1 MTPMPLI
8 TLKNLSLSYGTPPL
22 LDAVNLQIDANER
35 VCLLGRNGAGKS
47 TLLRLINGE
56 IQADD
61 GRITIA
67 QGIRVAKLNQEVP
80 TDLAGTVNEVVAD
93 GLNKA
98 GKLLQRYYHLLHEI
112 TLGHENTMGG
122 GEQLLNQLG
131 ECQHQLE
138 AEGGWEISQR
148 LEVVISKLQLDGD
161 TDFKALSGGL
171 KRRVLLARALVNQPD
186 LLLLDEPTNHLDIES
201 IIWLEKFLLD
211 WKGSLLFISHDRVFL
226 QKLATRIVEIDRGK
240 LTNWPGDYPTYVS
253 RKRKAL
259 EDEEKENTLFDK
271 KLAQEEIWIRQGI
284 KARRTRNEGRVRALE
299 DLRRERAKRRSV
311 AGSANVRIQAADKS
325 GKIVLEADNISYAWD
340 DNSVLQDF
348 STTIMRGDKVGI
360 IGPNAAGKT
369 TLIRLLLG
377 DLQPQSGTVKSGTK
391 LEVAYFDQH
400 RAVLDEEKSVQDNIA
415 DGSDMVNINGK
426 DRHVISYLRDFLFAP
441 DRARQPVSALSG
453 GERNRLLMARLFSR
467 PSNVLVL
474 DEPTNDLDSDTL
486 DLLEE
491 RLIEYPGTVL
501 LISHDRAFLDHVVTS
516 TIVFEG
522 HGEVNEYIG
531 GYEDWLRQ
539 SRPPATQTQKTKKN
553 KSGKSGKK
561 PGNFLGKNAN
571 KLSNTERQELGKLPA
586 KLEKLEEQQKRLHER
601 MAQAGFYQQDKAQIT
616 RVQQQLAEFD
626 AELETVFLRW
636 AELEEK
642 ANETT

>member
-1 MTPMPLI
+1 MPLI
-8 TLKNLSLSYGTPPL
+8 TLKNLSLSYGIPPL
-22 LDAVNLQIDANER
+22 LDAVNLHIDANER

-61 GRITIA
+61 GSITIA

-80 TDLAGTVNEVVAD
+80 ADLSGTINEVVAD
-93 GLNKA
+93 GLNKV

-112 TLGHENTMGG
+112 TLGHENTMDG
-122 GEQLLNQLG
+122 GERLLKQLG

-148 LEVVISKLQLDGD
+148 LEVIISKLQLDGD
-161 TDFKALSGGL
+161 IDFKDLSGGL
-171 KRRVLLARALVNQPD
+171 KRRVLLARALVNRPD
-186 LLLLDEPTNHLDIES
+186 LLLLDEPTNHLDIDS

-211 WKGSLLFISHDRVFL
+211 WQGSLLFISHDRVFV

-240 LTNWPGDYPTYVS
+240 LTDWPGDYPTYVS
-253 RKRKAL
+253 RKQKML

-299 DLRRERAKRRSV
+299 DLRRERADRRSV
-311 AGSANVRIQAADKS
+311 AGSANVRIQAADRS
-325 GKIVLEADNISYAWD
+325 GKIVLEVDNISYAWD
-340 DNSVLQDF
+340 DNWVLQHF
-348 STTIMRGDKVGI
+348 STTIMRGDKIGI
-360 IGPNAAGKT
+360 IGPNGAGKT

-377 DLQPQSGTVKSGTK
+377 DIQPQSGTVKPGTK
-391 LEVAYFDQH
+391 LQVAYFDQH

-415 DGSDMVNINGK
+415 DGSDVVNINGK

-441 DRARQPVSALSG
+441 DRVRQPVQALSG

-501 LISHDRAFLDHVVTS
+501 LITHDRAFLDHVVTS

-531 GYEDWLRQ
+531 GYQDWLRQ
-539 SRPPATQTQKTKKN
+539 SRSTATETQKTKKN
-553 KSGKSGKK
+553 KAGKSGRK
-561 PGNFLGKNAN
+561 PSHVVGKNTN
-571 KLSNTERQELGKLPA
+571 KLSYTERQELGKLPA
-586 KLEKLEEQQKRLHER
+586 NLEKLEEQQKRLHDH
-601 MAQAGFYQQDKAQIT
+601 MAQIGFYQQDKAQIT
-616 RVQQQLAEFD
+616 RVQRQLAEFD
-626 AELETVFLRW
+626 AELATAFLRW
-636 AELEEK
+636 EELEEK
-642 ANETT
+642 AN

>member
-1 MTPMPLI
+1 MPLI
-8 TLKNLSLSYGTPPL
+8 TLNNLSLSYGTPPL
-22 LDAVNLQIDANER
+22 LDAVNLHIDANER

-61 GRITIA
+61 GSITIA
-67 QGIRVAKLNQEVP
+67 QGFRVAKLNQEVP
-80 TDLAGTVNEVVAD
+80 ADLSGTINEVVAD
-93 GLNKA
+93 GLNKV
-98 GKLLQRYYHLLHEI
+98 GKQLQRYYHLLHEI
-112 TLGHENTMGG
+112 TLGHENTMDG
-122 GEQLLNQLG
+122 GEKLLKQLG

-148 LEVVISKLQLDGD
+148 LEVIISKLQLDGD
-161 TDFKALSGGL
+161 IDFKDLSGGL
-171 KRRVLLARALVNQPD
+171 KRRVLLARALVNRPD
-186 LLLLDEPTNHLDIES
+186 LLLLDEPTNHLDIDS

-211 WKGSLLFISHDRVFL
+211 WQGSLLFISHDRVFV

-240 LTNWPGDYPTYVS
+240 LTDWPGDYPTYVS
-253 RKRKAL
+253 RKQKVL
-259 EDEEKENTLFDK
+259 EDEEKVNTLFDK

-299 DLRRERAKRRSV
+299 DLRRERAARRSV
-311 AGSANVRIQAADKS
+311 AGSANVRIQAADRS
-325 GKIVLEADNISYAWD
+325 GKIVLEIDNISYAWD
-340 DNSVLQDF
+340 DNRVLQHF
-348 STTIMRGDKVGI
+348 STTIMRGDKIGI
-360 IGPNAAGKT
+360 IGPNGAGKT

-377 DLQPQSGTVKSGTK
+377 DIQPQSGTVKPGTK
-391 LEVAYFDQH
+391 LQVAYFDQH

-415 DGSDMVNINGK
+415 DGSDVVNINGK

-441 DRARQPVSALSG
+441 DRVRQPVQALSG

-501 LISHDRAFLDHVVTS
+501 LITHDRAFLDHVVTS

-531 GYEDWLRQ
+531 GYQDWLRQ
-539 SRPPATQTQKTKKN
+539 SRSTATETQNTKKN
-553 KSGKSGKK
+553 KAGNSGKK
-561 PGNFLGKNAN
+561 PSHVGGKNTN
-571 KLSNTERQELGKLPA
+571 KLSYTERQELGKLPA
-586 KLEKLEEQQKRLHER
+586 KLAKLEQQQKRLHDH
-601 MAQAGFYQQDKAQIT
+601 MSQAGFYQQDKAQIT
-616 RVQQQLAEFD
+616 RVQRQLAEFD
-626 AELETVFLRW
+626 AELATAFLRW
-636 AELEEK
+636 EELEGK
-642 ANETT
+642 AN

>member
-1 MTPMPLI
+1 MPLI

-61 GRITIA
+61 GSITIPS
-67 QGIRVAKLNQEVP
+67 GIRVAKLNQEVP
-80 TDLAGTVNEVVAD
+80 ADLDGTINEVVAE

-112 TLGHENTMGG
+112 ALGHETNRDG

-138 AEGGWEISQR
+138 VEGGWEISQR
-148 LEVVISKLQLDGD
+148 MESIISKLQLDGEI
-161 TDFKALSGGL
+161 DFSALSGGL

-240 LTNWPGDYPTYVS
+240 LTDWPGDYPTYVS
-253 RKRKAL
+253 RKQKAL
-259 EDEEKENTLFDK
+259 EDEDKENALFDK

-299 DLRRERAKRRSV
+299 DLRRERAERRSV
-311 AGSANVRIQAADKS
+311 AGSANVRIQQADKS
-325 GKIVLEADNISYAWD
+325 GKIVLEADNISFSWD
-340 DNSVLQDF
+340 DNPVLHGF
-348 STTIMRGDKVGI
+348 STTILRGDKVGI
-360 IGPNAAGKT
+360 IGPNGAGKT

-377 DLQPQSGTVKSGTK
+377 AIQPQSGTVKLGTK
-391 LEVAYFDQH
+391 LEIAYFDQH

-415 DGSDMVNINGK
+415 DGSEMININGK

-441 DRARQPVSALSG
+441 DRVRQPVKALSG

-491 RLIEYPGTVL
+491 RLAEYPGTVL

-539 SRPPATQTQKTKKN
+539 TRPPATESQRIR
-553 KSGKSGKK
+553 KSKPAKPGKK
-561 PGNFLGKNAN
+561 PGKIPAKNTN
-571 KLSNTERQELGKLPA
+571 KLSYAERQELAKLPA
-586 KLEKLEEQQKRLHER
+586 KLEKLEKQQKRLHDH
-601 MAQAGFYQQDKAQIT
+601 MAQAGFYQQDKAKIT
-616 RVQQQLAEFD
+616 QVQQQLAEFD
-626 AELETVFLRW
+626 AELEAVFMRW
-636 AELEEK
+636 EELEEK
-642 ANETT
+642 AG

>member
-1 MTPMPLI
+1 MPLI
-8 TLKNLSLSYGTPPL
+8 TLKNLSMSYGTPPL
-22 LDAVNLQIDANER
+22 LDAVNLHIDTNER

-61 GRITIA
+61 GSITIPP
-67 QGIRVAKLNQEVP
+67 GIRVAKLNQEVP
-80 TDLAGTVNEVVAD
+80 ADLDGTINELVAD
-93 GLNKA
+93 GLDKA

-112 TLGHENTMGG
+112 TLGHETTMDG
-122 GEQLLNQLG
+122 GEHLLTQLG
-131 ECQHQLE
+131 DCQHQLE

-148 LEVVISKLQLDGD
+148 LEAIISKLQLDGD
-161 TDFKALSGGL
+161 TDFSALSGGL

-211 WKGSLLFISHDRVFL
+211 WNGSLLFISHDRVFL

-240 LTNWPGDYPTYVS
+240 LTDWPGDYPTYVS
-253 RKRKAL
+253 RKQKAL
-259 EDEEKENTLFDK
+259 EDEEKENALFDK

-299 DLRRERAKRRSV
+299 DLRRERAARRNV
-311 AGSANVRIQAADKS
+311 AGSANVRIQQAEKS
-325 GKIVLEADNISYAWD
+325 GKIVLEADNISFAWD
-340 DNSVLQDF
+340 DNPVLQGF

-360 IGPNAAGKT
+360 IGPNGAGKT

-377 DLQPQSGTVKSGTK
+377 DLQPQSGTVKTGTK

-400 RAVLDEEKSVQDNIA
+400 RAVLEEEKSVQDNIA
-415 DGSDMVNINGK
+415 GGSDMININGK

-441 DRARQPVSALSG
+441 DRARQAVKVLSG
-453 GERNRLLMARLFSR
+453 GERNRLLMARLFSK

-491 RLIEYPGTVL
+491 RLTDYPGTVL

-522 HGEVNEYIG
+522 HGEVHEYVG

-539 SRPPATQTQKTKKN
+539 TRPPATGAQKTRKDKA
-553 KSGKSGKK
+553 GKPGKK
-561 PGNFLGKNAN
+561 PDHIPGRNAN
-571 KLSNTERQELGKLPA
+571 KLSYTERQELAKLPA
-586 KLEKLEEQQKRLHER
+586 KLEKLEEQQKRLHEQ
-601 MAQAGFYQQDKAQIT
+601 MARAGFYQQDKAEIIQ
-616 RVQQQLAEFD
+616 VQQQLASFD

-636 AELEEK
+636 EELEEK
-642 ANETT
+642 AK

>member
-1 MTPMPLI
+1 MPLV

-22 LDAVNLQIDANER
+22 LDAVNLHIDANER

-61 GRITIA
+61 GSITIPS
-67 QGIRVAKLNQEVP
+67 GIRVAKLNQEVP
-80 TDLAGTVNEVVAD
+80 ADLDGTINEVVAE

-112 TLGHENTMGG
+112 ALGHETNRDG

-148 LEVVISKLQLDGD
+148 MEAIISKLQLDGD
-161 TDFKALSGGL
+161 IDFSALSGGL

-240 LTNWPGDYPTYVS
+240 LTDWPGDYPTYIS
-253 RKRKAL
+253 RKQKAL
-259 EDEEKENTLFDK
+259 EDEEKENALFDK
-271 KLAQEEIWIRQGI
+271 KLAREEIWIRQGI

-299 DLRRERAKRRSV
+299 DLRRERAERRSV
-311 AGSANVRIQAADKS
+311 AGSANVRIQQADKS
-325 GKIVLEADNISYAWD
+325 GKIVLEADNISFAWD
-340 DNSVLQDF
+340 DNPVLQGF

-360 IGPNAAGKT
+360 IGPNGAGKT

-377 DLQPQSGTVKSGTK
+377 ALQPQSGTVKLGTK
-391 LEVAYFDQH
+391 LEIAYFDQH

-415 DGSDMVNINGK
+415 DGSDMINVNGK

-441 DRARQPVSALSG
+441 DRVRQPVKALSG

-491 RLIEYPGTVL
+491 RLAEYPGTVL

-539 SRPPATQTQKTKKN
+539 TRPLATEGQRIKKDKARIPGTKPAKN
-553 KSGKSGKK
+553 
-561 PGNFLGKNAN
+561 PAKNAS
-571 KLSNTERQELGKLPA
+571 KLSYAERQELGKLPA
-586 KLEKLEEQQKRLHER
+586 KLEKLEEQQKRLHDH
-601 MAQAGFYQQDKAQIT
+601 MAQVDFYQQDKAKIT
-616 RVQQQLAEFD
+616 QAQQQLAGFGAEFET
-626 AELETVFLRW
+626 AFMRWEELED
-636 AELEEK
+636 K
-642 ANETT
+642 AG

>member
-1 MTPMPLI
+1 MPLI
-8 TLKNLSLSYGTPPL
+8 TLKNLSLSFGTPPL
-22 LDAVNLQIDANER
+22 LDAVNLHIDANER

-56 IQADD
+56 IQADE
-61 GRITIA
+61 GSVTIPS
-67 QGIRVAKLNQEVP
+67 GIRIAKLNQEVP
-80 TDLAGTVNEVVAD
+80 ADLDGTINEVVAE

-98 GKLLQRYYHLLHEI
+98 GKLLQRYYHLLHELA
-112 TLGHENTMGG
+112 LGNGNSLDG
-122 GEQLLNQLG
+122 SEQLLHQLG

-138 AEGGWEISQR
+138 VEGGWEISR
-148 LEVVISKLQLDGD
+148 RMEAIISKLQLDGD
-161 TDFKALSGGL
+161 IDFNALSGGL

-201 IIWLEKFLLD
+201 IIWLEKFLLK

-240 LTNWPGDYPTYVS
+240 LTDWPGDYPTYVR
-253 RKRKAL
+253 RKQKAL
-259 EDEEKENTLFDK
+259 EDEEKENVLFDK

-299 DLRRERAKRRSV
+299 DLRRERAARRSV
-311 AGSANVRIQAADKS
+311 AGSANVRIQEAEKS
-325 GKIVLEADNISYAWD
+325 GKIVLEADNISFAWD
-340 DNSVLQDF
+340 DNSVLQGF
-348 STTIMRGDKVGI
+348 STTILRGDKVGI
-360 IGPNAAGKT
+360 IGPNGAGKT

-377 DLQPQSGTVKSGTK
+377 DIQPQTGTVKPGTK

-400 RAVLDEEKSVQDNIA
+400 RAVLVEEKSVQDNIA
-415 DGSDMVNINGK
+415 DGSDMININGK

-441 DRARQPVSALSG
+441 DRVRQPVKALSG

-491 RLIEYPGTVL
+491 RLTEYPGTVL

-522 HGEVNEYIG
+522 QGEVNEYIG

-539 SRPPATQTQKTKKN
+539 SRPPATEPQKAKKN
-553 KSGKSGKK
+553 KSGK
-561 PGNFLGKNAN
+561 PGNKPDNKVGKSAN
-571 KLSNTERQELGKLPA
+571 KLSHKERQELGKLPA
-586 KLEKLEEQQKRLHER
+586 RLEKLEIQQKRLHDR
-601 MAQAGFYQQDKAQIT
+601 MARADFYQQDQAEIA

-626 AELETVFLRW
+626 AELETVFTRW
-636 AELEEK
+636 EELEEK
-642 ANETT
+642 AS

>member
-1 MTPMPLI
+1 MPLV

-22 LDAVNLQIDANER
+22 LDAVNLHIDANER

-61 GRITIA
+61 GSITIPS
-67 QGIRVAKLNQEVP
+67 GIRIAKLNQEVP
-80 TDLAGTVNEVVAD
+80 ADLDGTINEVVAD
-93 GLNKA
+93 GLDKA

-112 TLGHENTMGG
+112 TLAHETTLDG

-138 AEGGWEISQR
+138 VEGGWEISQR
-148 LEVVISKLQLDGD
+148 LESIISKLQLDGD
-161 TDFKALSGGL
+161 IDFNALSGGL

-186 LLLLDEPTNHLDIES
+186 LLLLDEPTNHLDIDS

-240 LTNWPGDYPTYVS
+240 LTDWPGDYPTYVS
-253 RKRKAL
+253 RKQKAL
-259 EDEEKENTLFDK
+259 EDEEKENALFDK

-299 DLRRERAKRRSV
+299 DLRRERAERRSV
-311 AGSANVRIQAADKS
+311 AGSANVRIQQAEKS
-325 GKIVLEADNISYAWD
+325 GKIVLEADNISFAWD
-340 DNSVLQDF
+340 DNPVLRDF
-348 STTIMRGDKVGI
+348 STTILRGDKVGI
-360 IGPNAAGKT
+360 IGPNGAGKT

-377 DLQPQSGTVKSGTK
+377 DLQPQSGTVKPGTK
-391 LEVAYFDQH
+391 MEVAYFDQH

-415 DGSDMVNINGK
+415 DGSDMININGK

-441 DRARQPVSALSG
+441 DRVRQPVKALSG
-453 GERNRLLMARLFSR
+453 GERNRLLMARLFSK

-491 RLIEYPGTVL
+491 RLTEYPGTVL

-522 HGEVNEYIG
+522 QGEVNEYIG

-539 SRPPATQTQKTKKN
+539 TRPPATEVQKTKKG

-561 PGNFLGKNAN
+561 PNKFPGKTTN
-571 KLSNTERQELGKLPA
+571 KLSYTERQELGKLPA
-586 KLEKLEEQQKRLHER
+586 KLEKLEEQQKRLHDH
-601 MAQAGFYQQDKAQIT
+601 MAQAGFYQQDKTKIT
-616 RVQQQLAEFD
+616 QVQQQLAEFD
-626 AELETVFLRW
+626 AELETVFSRW

-642 ANETT
+642 ANQGD

>member
-1 MTPMPLI
+1 MPLI
-8 TLKNLSLSYGTPPL
+8 TLKNLSLSYGAPPL
-22 LDAVNLQIDANER
+22 LDAVNFQIDSNER

-47 TLLRLINGE
+47 TLLRLINGD
-56 IQADD
+56 IQADE
-61 GRITIA
+61 GTVTIPP
-67 QGIRVAKLNQEVP
+67 GIRVAKLNQEVP
-80 TDLAGTVNEVVAD
+80 SDLDGTVNEVVAD

-98 GKLLQRYYHLLHEI
+98 GKLLQSYYHLLHEI
-112 TLGHENTMGG
+112 TLGHENSEEG
-122 GEQLLNQLG
+122 GENLLDQLG

-148 LEVVISKLQLDGD
+148 LEAIISKLQLDGD
-161 TDFKALSGGL
+161 IDFNALSGGL

-201 IIWLEKFLLD
+201 IIWLEKFLLG

-226 QKLATRIVEIDRGK
+226 QKLATRIVEIDRGN
-240 LTNWPGDYPTYVS
+240 LTDWPGDYPTYVS
-253 RKRKAL
+253 RKQKAL
-259 EDEEKENTLFDK
+259 EDEDKENTLFDK

-299 DLRRERAKRRSV
+299 ELRRKRAERRNV
-311 AGSANVRIQAADKS
+311 AGSANVRIQAAGKS
-325 GKIVLEADNISYAWD
+325 GKIVLEADSISYAWD
-340 DNSVLQDF
+340 DLSILNDF

-360 IGPNAAGKT
+360 IGPNGTGKT

-377 DLQPQSGTVKSGTK
+377 DLEPQSGTVKTGTK

-415 DGSDMVNINGK
+415 DGSDMITINGK

-441 DRARQPVSALSG
+441 DRVRQPVKALSG

-501 LISHDRAFLDHVVTS
+501 LISHDRAFLDHVATS

-531 GYEDWLRQ
+531 GYEDWIRQ
-539 SRPPATQTQKTKKN
+539 TRPPATESQKTR
-553 KSGKSGKK
+553 KSHPGKLEKGPRHIQDKETK
-561 PGNFLGKNAN
+561 
-571 KLSNTERQELGKLPA
+571 KLSYAERQELSKFPA
-586 KLEKLEEQQKRLHER
+586 KLEKLEEQQKELHKR
-601 MAQAGFYQQDKAQIT
+601 MAQAGFYQQDQAKIT
-616 RVQQQLAEFD
+616 RVQLQLEKVG
-626 AELETVFLRW
+626 AELESVFLQW
-636 AELEEK
+636 EELEERAK
-642 ANETT
+642 

>member
-1 MTPMPLI
+1 MPLI

-22 LDAVNLQIDANER
+22 LDGVNLHIDVNER

-56 IQADD
+56 IQADE
-61 GRITIA
+61 GSITIPP
-67 QGIRVAKLNQEVP
+67 GVRVAKLSQEVP
-80 TDLAGTVNEVVAD
+80 TDLDGTINEVVAD
-93 GLNKA
+93 GLSKA
-98 GKLLQRYYHLLHEI
+98 GKLLQRYYHLLHEL
-112 TLGHENTMGG
+112 TLDG

-138 AEGGWEISQR
+138 AEGGWEISLR
-148 LEVVISKLQLDGD
+148 LEAIISKLQLDGNI
-161 TDFKALSGGL
+161 DFNTLSGGL

-201 IIWLEKFLLD
+201 IIWLEKFLMD

-240 LTNWPGDYPTYVS
+240 LTDWPGDYPTYVS
-253 RKRKAL
+253 RKQKAL
-259 EDEEKENTLFDK
+259 ADEEKENVLFDK

-299 DLRRERAKRRSV
+299 DLRRQRAQRRSV
-311 AGSANVRIQAADKS
+311 TGSANVRIQAADKS
-325 GKIVLEADNISYAWD
+325 GKIVLEVDSISYAWD
-340 DNSVLQDF
+340 DKPVLQDF

-360 IGPNAAGKT
+360 IGPNGSGKT

-377 DLQPQSGTVKSGTK
+377 DIQPQSGTVKPGTK

-400 RAVLDEEKSVQDNIA
+400 RAVLDDEKSVQDNIA
-415 DGSDMVNINGK
+415 DGSDMININGK

-441 DRARQPVSALSG
+441 DRARQPVKALSG

-501 LISHDRAFLDHVVTS
+501 LISHDRAFLDHVLTS

-522 HGEVNEYIG
+522 RGEVNEYIG
-531 GYEDWLRQ
+531 GYQDWLRQ
-539 SRPPATQTQKTKKN
+539 SRPPATEAHRSKKN
-553 KSGKSGKK
+553 KSGKSAKK
-561 PGNFLGKNAN
+561 PSNIRGKNAN
-571 KLSNTERQELGKLPA
+571 KLSYTERQELGKLPA
-586 KLEKLEEQQKRLHER
+586 KLEKLEEQQKRLHQH
-601 MAQAGFYQQDKAQIT
+601 MAQAGFYQQDKAEINQ
-616 RVQQQLAEFD
+616 VQQQLAELD
-626 AELETVFLRW
+626 AELTTVFMRW
-636 AELEEK
+636 EELEEK
-642 ANETT
+642 AR

>member
-61 GRITIA
+61 GSITIA

-240 LTNWPGDYPTYVS
+240 LTNWPGDYPTYVI
-253 RKRKAL
+253 RKHKAL
-259 EDEEKENTLFDK
+259 EDEEKENALFDK

-284 KARRTRNEGRVRALE
+284 KARRTRNEGRVRALQ
-299 DLRRERAKRRSV
+299 DLRRKRYERRSV
-311 AGSANVRIQAADKS
+311 AGSANVRIQAAELS
-325 GKIVLEADNISYAWD
+325 GKIVLEAENICYAWD
-340 DNSVLQDF
+340 DKPVLQNF
-348 STTIMRGDKVGI
+348 STTILRGDKVGI
-360 IGPNAAGKT
+360 IGPNGAGKT

-377 DLQPQSGTVKSGTK
+377 ELQPQSGWVKSGTK
-391 LEVAYFDQH
+391 LKVAYFDQH

-415 DGSDMVNINGK
+415 DGSDMINIGGK
-426 DRHVISYLRDFLFAP
+426 DRHVISYLRDFLFTP
-441 DRARQPVSALSG
+441 DRVRQPVKALSG

-474 DEPTNDLDSDTL
+474 DEPTNDLDADTL

-501 LISHDRAFLDHVVTS
+501 MISHDRAFLDHVVTS

-522 HGEVNEYIG
+522 HGKVNEYIG

-539 SRPPATQTQKTKKN
+539 SRPATTQTRKTQN
-553 KSGKSGKK
+553 DKSGKPVKRPSEI
-561 PGNFLGKNAN
+561 PAKNTS
-571 KLSNTERQELGKLPA
+571 KLSNTERQELAKLPA
-586 KLEKLEEQQKRLHER
+586 KLEKLEEQQKRLYEH
-601 MAQAGFYQQDKAQIT
+601 MAEADFYQQDKSVINQA
-616 RVQQQLAEFD
+616 QQQLAESN
-626 AELETVFLRW
+626 AELETAFLRW
-636 AELEEK
+636 EELEEK
-642 ANETT
+642 ANKSD

>member
-1 MTPMPLI
+1 MPLI
-8 TLKNLSLSYGTPPL
+8 TLKNLSLSYGAPPL

-61 GRITIA
+61 GSITIPS
-67 QGIRVAKLNQEVP
+67 GIRIAKLNQEVP
-80 TDLAGTVNEVVAD
+80 ADLDGTVNEVVAE

-98 GKLLQRYYHLLHEI
+98 GKLLQHYYHLLHEI
-112 TLGHENTMGG
+112 ALGHETNRDG

-138 AEGGWEISQR
+138 VEGGWEISQR
-148 LEVVISKLQLDGD
+148 MESIISKLQLDGD
-161 TDFKALSGGL
+161 IDFSALSGGL

-240 LTNWPGDYPTYVS
+240 LTDWPGDYPTYVS
-253 RKRKAL
+253 RKQKAL
-259 EDEEKENTLFDK
+259 EDEDKENALFDK

-284 KARRTRNEGRVRALE
+284 KARRTRNDGRVRALE
-299 DLRRERAKRRSV
+299 DLRRERAERRSV
-311 AGSANVRIQAADKS
+311 AGSANVRIQQADKS
-325 GKIVLEADNISYAWD
+325 GKIVLEADNISFAWD
-340 DNSVLQDF
+340 DNPVLHGF

-360 IGPNAAGKT
+360 IGPNGAGKT

-377 DLQPQSGTVKSGTK
+377 AIQPQSGTVKLGTK
-391 LEVAYFDQH
+391 LEIAYFDQH

-415 DGSDMVNINGK
+415 DGSEMININGK

-441 DRARQPVSALSG
+441 DRVRQPVKALSG
-453 GERNRLLMARLFSR
+453 GERNRLLMARLFSK

-491 RLIEYPGTVL
+491 RLAEYPGTVL

-539 SRPPATQTQKTKKN
+539 TRPPATESQRIKKD
-553 KSGKSGKK
+553 KPGKPGKK
-561 PGNFLGKNAN
+561 PGRIPAKNAS
-571 KLSNTERQELGKLPA
+571 KLSYAERQELAKLPA
-586 KLEKLEEQQKRLHER
+586 KLEKLEKQQKELHDH
-601 MAQAGFYQQDKAQIT
+601 MAQAGFYQQEKAKIT
-616 RVQQQLAEFD
+616 QVQQQLAEFD
-626 AELETVFLRW
+626 AKLETVFMRW
-636 AELEEK
+636 EELEEK
-642 ANETT
+642 AG

>member
-1 MTPMPLI
+1 MPLI
-8 TLKNLSLSYGTPPL
+8 TLKNLSLSYGIAPL
-22 LDAVNLQIDANER
+22 LDAVNLHIDANEK

-61 GRITIA
+61 GSITIA

-80 TDLAGTVNEVVAD
+80 ADLGGTINEVVAD
-93 GLNKA
+93 GLNKV

-122 GEQLLNQLG
+122 GEQLLKQLG

-148 LEVVISKLQLDGD
+148 LEVIISKLRLDGD
-161 TDFKALSGGL
+161 VDFKDLSGGL
-171 KRRVLLARALVNQPD
+171 KRRVLLARALVNRPD
-186 LLLLDEPTNHLDIES
+186 LLLLDEPTNHLDIDS

-211 WKGSLLFISHDRVFL
+211 WQGSLLFISHDRVFV

-240 LTNWPGDYPTYVS
+240 LTDWPGDYPTYVS
-253 RKRKAL
+253 RKQKVL
-259 EDEEKENTLFDK
+259 KDEEKENTLFDK

-299 DLRRERAKRRSV
+299 DLRRERANRRSV
-311 AGSANVRIQAADKS
+311 AGSANVRIQAADRS
-325 GKIVLEADNISYAWD
+325 GKIVLEVDNISYAWD
-340 DNSVLQDF
+340 DNWVLQHF
-348 STTIMRGDKVGI
+348 STTIMRGDKIGI
-360 IGPNAAGKT
+360 IGPNGAGKT

-377 DLQPQSGTVKSGTK
+377 DIQPKSGTVKPGTK
-391 LEVAYFDQH
+391 LQVAYFDQH

-415 DGSDMVNINGK
+415 DGSDVVNINGK

-441 DRARQPVSALSG
+441 DRVRQPVQALSG

-501 LISHDRAFLDHVVTS
+501 LITHDRAFLDHVVTS

-531 GYEDWLRQ
+531 GYQDWLRQ
-539 SRPPATQTQKTKKN
+539 SRSTATETQKTKKN
-553 KSGKSGKK
+553 KAGKSGRK
-561 PGNFLGKNAN
+561 PSHVVGKNTN
-571 KLSNTERQELGKLPA
+571 KLSYTERQELGKLPA
-586 KLEKLEEQQKRLHER
+586 KLEKLEEQQKRLHDH
-601 MAQAGFYQQDKAQIT
+601 MAQTGFYQQDKAQIT
-616 RVQQQLAEFD
+616 RVQRQLAEFD
-626 AELETVFLRW
+626 AELATAFLRW
-636 AELEEK
+636 EELEEK
-642 ANETT
+642 AN

>member
-1 MTPMPLI
+1 MPLI
-8 TLKNLSLSYGTPPL
+8 TLKNLSLSYGTLPL
-22 LDAVNLQIDANER
+22 LDAVNFHIEANER

-61 GRITIA
+61 GSITVA
-67 QGIRVAKLNQEVP
+67 QGIRVAKLNQELP
-80 TDLAGTVNEVVAD
+80 ADLSGTINEVVAD
-93 GLNKA
+93 GLNKV
-98 GKLLQRYYHLLHEI
+98 GKLLRRYYHLLHEI
-112 TLGHENTMGG
+112 TLGE
-122 GEQLLNQLG
+122 GERLLKQLG

-148 LEVVISKLQLDGD
+148 LEVINSKLQLNGD
-161 TDFKALSGGL
+161 IDFKDLSGGL
-171 KRRVLLARALVNQPD
+171 KRRVLLARALVNRPD
-186 LLLLDEPTNHLDIES
+186 LLLLDEPTNHLDIDS
-201 IIWLEKFLLD
+201 IIWLEKFLLN
-211 WKGSLLFISHDRVFL
+211 WQGSLLFISHDRVFV

-240 LTNWPGDYPTYVS
+240 LTGWPGDYPTYVS
-253 RKRKAL
+253 RKQKVL

-299 DLRRERAKRRSV
+299 DLRRERANRRSV
-311 AGSANVRIQAADKS
+311 AGSANVRIQAADRS
-325 GKIVLEADNISYAWD
+325 GKTVLEVDNISYAWD
-340 DNSVLQDF
+340 DNWVLQHF
-348 STTIMRGDKVGI
+348 STTIMRGDKIGI
-360 IGPNAAGKT
+360 IGPNGAGKT
-369 TLIRLLLG
+369 TLVRLLLG
-377 DLQPQSGTVKSGTK
+377 DIQPQSGTVKPGTK
-391 LEVAYFDQH
+391 LQVAYFDQH

-415 DGSDMVNINGK
+415 DGSDVVNINGK

-441 DRARQPVSALSG
+441 DRVRQPVQALSG

-501 LISHDRAFLDHVVTS
+501 LITHDRAFLDHVVTS

-531 GYEDWLRQ
+531 GYQDWLRQ
-539 SRPPATQTQKTKKN
+539 SRSTATETQKTKKY
-553 KSGKSGKK
+553 KVGKSGKK
-561 PGNFLGKNAN
+561 PSHVVGRNTN
-571 KLSNTERQELGKLPA
+571 KLSYTERQELGKLPA
-586 KLEKLEEQQKRLHER
+586 KLENLEEQQKRLHDH

-616 RVQQQLAEFD
+616 RVQRQLAEFD
-626 AELETVFLRW
+626 AELATAFLRW
-636 AELEEK
+636 EELEEK
-642 ANETT
+642 AD

>member
-8 TLKNLSLSYGTPPL
+8 TLKNLSLSYGDPPL

-61 GRITIA
+61 GSITIA

-148 LEVVISKLQLDGD
+148 LEVVNSKLQLDGD

-377 DLQPQSGTVKSGTK
+377 DLQPQSGTVKPGTK
-391 LEVAYFDQH
+391 LKVAYFDQH

-441 DRARQPVSALSG
+441 DRARQPVNALSG

-539 SRPPATQTQKTKKN
+539 SRPPATESQKTKKN

-561 PGNFLGKNAN
+561 PGNILGKNAN
-571 KLSNTERQELGKLPA
+571 KLSYTERQELGKLPA
-586 KLEKLEEQQKRLHER
+586 KLEKLEEQQKRLHDH

-616 RVQQQLAEFD
+616 RIQQQLAEFD
-626 AELETVFLRW
+626 AELETAFLRW
-636 AELEEK
+636 QELEEK
-642 ANETT
+642 AN

>member
-1 MTPMPLI
+1 MPLI

-22 LDAVNLQIDANER
+22 LDAVNLNIDVNER

-61 GRITIA
+61 GSIA
-67 QGIRVAKLNQEVP
+67 IPSGIRIAKLNQEVP
-80 TDLAGTVNEVVAD
+80 ADLDGTINEVVAE

-112 TLGHENTMGG
+112 TLGHETNADG

-138 AEGGWEISQR
+138 VEGGWEISQR
-148 LEVVISKLQLDGD
+148 MEAIISKLQLDGD
-161 TDFKALSGGL
+161 IDFSALSGGL

-201 IIWLEKFLLD
+201 IIWLEKFLLA

-240 LTNWPGDYPTYVS
+240 LTDWPGDYPTYVS
-253 RKRKAL
+253 RKQKAL
-259 EDEEKENTLFDK
+259 EDEDKENALFDK
-271 KLAQEEIWIRQGI
+271 KLAQEEVWIRQGI

-299 DLRRERAKRRSV
+299 DLRRERAERRVV
-311 AGSANVRIQAADKS
+311 AGSANVRIQQADKS
-325 GKIVLEADNISYAWD
+325 GKIVLEADNISFAWD
-340 DNSVLQDF
+340 DNPVLHDF
-348 STTIMRGDKVGI
+348 STTILRGDKVGI
-360 IGPNAAGKT
+360 IGPNGAGKT

-377 DLQPQSGTVKSGTK
+377 ALQPQSGTVKLGTK
-391 LEVAYFDQH
+391 LEIAYFDQH

-415 DGSDMVNINGK
+415 DGSEMININGK

-441 DRARQPVSALSG
+441 DRVRQPVKALSG
-453 GERNRLLMARLFSR
+453 GERNRLLMARLFSK

-491 RLIEYPGTVL
+491 RLAEYPGTVL

-539 SRPPATQTQKTKKN
+539 TRPPVSESQRIKK
-553 KSGKSGKK
+553 SK
-561 PGNFLGKNAN
+561 PGKAGKISAKNAN
-571 KLSNTERQELGKLPA
+571 QLSYAERQELGKLPA
-586 KLEKLEEQQKRLHER
+586 KLEKLEEQQKRLHDH
-601 MAQAGFYQQDKAQIT
+601 MAQAGFYQQEKAKIT
-616 RVQQQLAEFD
+616 QVQQQLAEFD

-636 AELEEK
+636 EELEGK
-642 ANETT
+642 AG

>member
-1 MTPMPLI
+1 MPLI
-8 TLKNLSLSYGTPPL
+8 TLKNLSLSFGSPPL
-22 LDAVNLQIDANER
+22 LDAVTLQIDANER

-47 TLLRLINGE
+47 TLLKLINGD
-56 IQADD
+56 IQADE
-61 GRITIA
+61 GSITIPS
-67 QGIRVAKLNQEVP
+67 GIRVAKLNQEVP
-80 TDLAGTVNEVVAD
+80 SDLEGTVNEVVAD

-98 GKLLQRYYHLLHEI
+98 GKLLQHYYHLLHEI
-112 TLGHENTMGG
+112 TLGHENDTES
-122 GEQLLNQLG
+122 GENLLDQLG

-148 LEVVISKLQLDGD
+148 LDSIISKLQLDGD
-161 TDFKALSGGL
+161 IDFNALSGGL

-201 IIWLEKFLLD
+201 IIWLEKFLLS

-226 QKLATRIVEIDRGK
+226 HKLATRIIEIARGK
-240 LTNWPGDYPTYVS
+240 LTDWPGDYTTYLS
-253 RKRKAL
+253 RKQKAL
-259 EDEEKENTLFDK
+259 EDEEKENALFDK
-271 KLAQEEIWIRQGI
+271 KLAQEEVWIRQGI

-299 DLRRERAKRRSV
+299 ELRHKRAERRNV

-325 GKIVLEADNISYAWD
+325 GKIVLEAENVSYAWD
-340 DNSVLQDF
+340 DHSVLRDF

-360 IGPNAAGKT
+360 IGPNGAGKT

-377 DLQPQSGTVKSGTK
+377 DIQPQSGTVKLGTK

-400 RAVLDEEKSVQDNIA
+400 RAVLDEEKTVLDNVA
-415 DGSDMVNINGK
+415 DGSDMININGK

-441 DRARQPVSALSG
+441 DRVRQPVKALSG

-467 PSNVLVL
+467 PSNMLVL

-491 RLIEYPGTVL
+491 RLTEYPGTVL

-522 HGEVNEYIG
+522 PGEVNEYVG
-531 GYEDWLRQ
+531 GYEDWIRQTRLLRAE
-539 SRPPATQTQKTKKN
+539 PQKNKKLAPVKSSKSAGEIKGKNTKK
-553 KSGKSGKK
+553 
-561 PGNFLGKNAN
+561 
-571 KLSNTERQELGKLPA
+571 LSHSERQELSKLPA
-586 KLEKLEEQQKRLHER
+586 RLEKLEEQQKLLHVQ
-601 MAQAGFYQQDKAQIT
+601 MAQTGFYQQDHAEINH
-616 RVQQQLAEFD
+616 VQQLLASVD
-626 AELETVFLRW
+626 AELESVFLHW
-636 AELEEK
+636 EELEER
-642 ANETT
+642 AN

>member
-1 MTPMPLI
+1 MPLI
-8 TLKNLSLSYGTPPL
+8 TLKNLSLSYGTLPL
-22 LDAVNLQIDANER
+22 LDAVNLHIEANER

-61 GRITIA
+61 GSITVA
-67 QGIRVAKLNQEVP
+67 QGIRVAKLNQELP
-80 TDLAGTVNEVVAD
+80 ADLSGTINEVVAD
-93 GLNKA
+93 GLNKV
-98 GKLLQRYYHLLHEI
+98 GKLLRRYYHLLHEI
-112 TLGHENTMGG
+112 TLGD
-122 GEQLLNQLG
+122 GERLLKQLG

-148 LEVVISKLQLDGD
+148 LEVINSKLQLNGD
-161 TDFKALSGGL
+161 IDFKDLSGGL
-171 KRRVLLARALVNQPD
+171 KRRVLLARALVNRPD
-186 LLLLDEPTNHLDIES
+186 LLLLDEPTNHLDIDS
-201 IIWLEKFLLD
+201 IIWLEKFLLN
-211 WKGSLLFISHDRVFL
+211 WQGSLLFISHDRVFV

-240 LTNWPGDYPTYVS
+240 LTGWPGDYPTYVS
-253 RKRKAL
+253 RKQKVL

-299 DLRRERAKRRSV
+299 DLRRERANRRSV
-311 AGSANVRIQAADKS
+311 AGSANVRIQAADRS
-325 GKIVLEADNISYAWD
+325 GKTVLEVDNISYAWD
-340 DNSVLQDF
+340 DNWVLQHF
-348 STTIMRGDKVGI
+348 STTIMRGDKIGI
-360 IGPNAAGKT
+360 IGPNGAGKT
-369 TLIRLLLG
+369 TLVRLLLG
-377 DLQPQSGTVKSGTK
+377 DIQPQSGTVKPGTK
-391 LEVAYFDQH
+391 LQVAYFDQH

-415 DGSDMVNINGK
+415 DGSDVVNINGK

-441 DRARQPVSALSG
+441 DRVRQPVQALSG

-501 LISHDRAFLDHVVTS
+501 LITHDRAFLDHVVTS

-531 GYEDWLRQ
+531 GYQDWLRQ
-539 SRPPATQTQKTKKN
+539 SRSTATETQKTKKY
-553 KSGKSGKK
+553 KVGKSGKK
-561 PGNFLGKNAN
+561 PSHVVGKNTN
-571 KLSNTERQELGKLPA
+571 KLSYTERQELGKLPA
-586 KLEKLEEQQKRLHER
+586 KLENLEEQQKRLHDH

-616 RVQQQLAEFD
+616 RVQRQLAEFD
-626 AELETVFLRW
+626 AELATAFLRW
-636 AELEEK
+636 EELEEK
-642 ANETT
+642 AN

>member
-1 MTPMPLI
+1 MPLI

-22 LDAVNLQIDANER
+22 LDAINLHIDANER

-61 GRITIA
+61 GSITIP
-67 QGIRVAKLNQEVP
+67 QGIRIAKLNQEVP
-80 TDLAGTVNEVVAD
+80 ADLDGTINEVVAD

-112 TLGHENTMGG
+112 TLGHEHTMGG
-122 GEQLLNQLG
+122 GEQLLYQLG

-161 TDFKALSGGL
+161 IDFKALSGGL

-201 IIWLEKFLLD
+201 IIWLEKFLLN
-211 WKGSLLFISHDRVFL
+211 WQGSLLFISHDRVFV

-240 LTNWPGDYPTYVS
+240 LTDWPGDYPTYVS

-325 GKIVLEADNISYAWD
+325 GKIVMEADNISYAWD
-340 DNSVLQDF
+340 DNSVLEDF

-360 IGPNAAGKT
+360 IGPNGAGKT

-377 DLQPQSGTVKSGTK
+377 DIQPQSGTVKPGTK

-415 DGSDMVNINGK
+415 DGSDLVNINGK

-441 DRARQPVSALSG
+441 DRARQPVNALSG

-531 GYEDWLRQ
+531 GYADWLRQ
-539 SRPPATQTQKTKKN
+539 SPATETHKSKKD

-561 PGNFLGKNAN
+561 PSYILGKNAN
-571 KLSNTERQELGKLPA
+571 KLSYTERRELGKLPA
-586 KLEKLEEQQKRLHER
+586 KLEQLEEQQNRLHEH

-626 AELETVFLRW
+626 AELETAFLRW
-636 AELEEK
+636 EELEEK
-642 ANETT
+642 AE